1 MIDDNDMCSPL
12 LEGSR
17 LRCAP
22 LNLDTV
28 RLLFCILT
36 CLSFRPLPTI
46 DHSGHTQS
54 IPPTH
59 IWGMPGL
66 EWILNDGTACSSY
79 VCDRGIFSAEMTA
92 GAGCDEAT
100 ASAQQC
106 RTAFSLPRLP
116 VSFVTVKMCSW
127 SWGRRQEPSHT
138 MEWKFPGKATG
149 GN

>member
-1 MIDDNDMCSPL
+1 MMDDKDMCSPL

-17 LRCAP
+17 LRCEQP
-22 LNLDTV
+22 NLDTV
-28 RLLFCILT
+28 RLFFCILT
-36 CLSFRPLPTI
+36 CLSFRPLTTI
-46 DHSGHTQS
+46 DHSGRTQS

-66 EWILNDGTACSSY
+66 EWILNEGMACSSY
-79 VCDRGIFSAEMTA
+79 VCDGRILSAEMTV
-92 GAGCDEAT
+92 GSGCDEAT

-116 VSFVTVKMCSW
+116 VGFVAVKMCSW

-138 MEWKFPGKATG
+138 MEWKFLERATV